1 MAFKDASGTSAPR
14 KVYETIK
21 RTREILGADAH
32 IRFHSHDGTLG
43 VSKYDTFMT
52 GNESLAPIS
61 GASATCY
68 DGSESTNGTCGSG
81 NTSGNPGAVVIS
93 W

>member
-1 MAFKDASGTSAPR
+1 MSISSGAGYTSYLAKNNFSPGASGA
-14 KVYETIK
+14 
-21 RTREILGADAH
+21 GAHPIVTHVSGNASH
-32 IRFHSHDGTLG
+32 IING
-43 VSKYDTFMT
+43 VTT
-52 GNESLAPIS
+52 GNESLTPIS

-81 NTSGNPGAVVIS
+81 NTSGNPGAVIIS